1 MQLRIAREQTSSERL
16 AVGVNGCRF
25 GNVLVTR
32 EDDRRGAGPDGTV
45 ATAQGEFYVV
55 VQKGRSFQRANPQ
68 AKVLVDSG
76 RFLLIDWAEKQRWVE
91 EPGCFAVVPYA
102 DGAIDVGLR
111 SGRRAQ
117 PRSDIVGLVNSFTAQ
132 DLKLQVQGLSAIH
145 TRESTGQGFLQALD
159 ICEPVLAA
167 AGCETSRQTFTMEG
181 SQSFNLV
188 GRRRGTAPDAR
199 LLIMSA
205 HLDSVNHEGGAGARA
220 PGADDNASGCVTV
233 MQVAT
238 ALARLPELRHDVAF
252 ILFGGEEQGLFGS
265 KHYVNNLSPEDRGR
279 IAGVVNIDMAAS
291 KNTSKP
297 TVLLEGAAL
306 SQEVIDQLADA
317 AATYTQL
324 ETQVSLKPFA
334 SDHVPFICNGIPA
347 VLTIEGAD
355 DAYPHEHTA
364 RDVPSGLDFE
374 LHRQITMMDVAWLV
388 SNALPSPGA

>member
-1 MQLRIAREQTSSERL
+1 MPDPMVPSQRRRASSTWL
-16 AVGVNGCRF
+16 CRRA
-25 GNVLVTR
+25 GASSAPTR
-32 EDDRRGAGPDGTV
+32 RR
-45 ATAQGEFYVV
+45 
-55 VQKGRSFQRANPQ
+55 RCSSN
-68 AKVLVDSG
+68 SG

-102 DGAIDVGLR
+102 DGAIDFGLR

-145 TRESTGQGFLQALD
+145 TRKSTGQGFLQALD

-220 PGADDNASGCVTV
+220 PGADDNASGSVTV

-238 ALARLPELRHDVAF
+238 ALA
-252 ILFGGEEQGLFGS
+252 
-265 KHYVNNLSPEDRGR
+265 
-279 IAGVVNIDMAAS
+279 
-291 KNTSKP
+291 
-297 TVLLEGAAL
+297 
-306 SQEVIDQLADA
+306 
-317 AATYTQL
+317 
-324 ETQVSLKPFA
+324 ETT
-334 SDHVPFICNGIPA
+334 G
-347 VLTIEGAD
+347 
-355 DAYPHEHTA
+355 TA
-364 RDVPSGLDFE
+364 P
-374 LHRQITMMDVAWLV
+374 
-388 SNALPSPGA
+388 